1 MPISKMFLSL
11 FDVPK
16 ARFLWFETAQ
26 VTQLNGNAR
35 MARMTCCTAG
45 LEQ

>member
-16 ARFLWFETAQ
+16 AQFQRFETAQ
-26 VTQLNGNAR
+26 VTQAER
-35 MARMTCCTAG
+35 VPESPAVQRD
-45 LEQ
+45 